1 MALTI
6 SAPTEVTIIY
16 ADEQTGEEQTTVRAY
31 TYDGFAIRNDENIE
45 YKSHYVEN
53 NSRTDMVSFYSLS
66 GTFLGSRTYTEDGTY
81 TDYVDMADI
90 QTFDNRFILPRVW
103 RDSAHD
109 CNWGGK
115 NGIQSHL

>member
-1 MALTI
+1 
-6 SAPTEVTIIY
+6 
-16 ADEQTGEEQTTVRAY
+16 
-31 TYDGFAIRNDENIE
+31 
-45 YKSHYVEN
+45 
-53 NSRTDMVSFYSLS
+53 MVSFYSLS

-115 NGIQSHL
+115 MVYNHICKLPCQGRRTLRT